1 MTQHRNSITFTIK
14 AADHPILTDPSMRV
28 MVFCAAANTG
38 VQEVAFPHQ
47 AELKV
52 NGGEIKANLRGLKN
66 KPGSTRPV
74 DITDQLRLKLPHYA
88 NLVEFTYALTNKA
101 GAKGPRNNKN
111 QVRETMKQCPEQNSY
126 LSLSLAIKSDMADHF
141 LAFRNSTLS

>member
-1 MTQHRNSITFTIK
+1 MTQHRNSVTVTIK
-14 AADHPILTDPSMRV
+14 ASDHPSLSLCLTDPSMRV

-38 VQEVAFPHQ
+38 LQDIAFPHQ

-88 NLVEFTYALTNKA
+88 NSVEFTYALTNKA
-101 GAKGPRNNKN
+101 GANGPRNNKN
-111 QVRETMKQCPEQNSY
+111 QVRETIKQCPGRSSYFTQFYREQG
-126 LSLSLAIKSDMADHF
+126 D
-141 LAFRNSTLS
+141 